1 LKSIDIGCST
11 TGVGG
16 LRFFSTGDVTPL
28 SKNDDDEARPIR
40 RGRHLSPQQKGDPPV
55 EKKRPV
61 HAWWITG
68 LLMSGLS
75 PGC

>member
-1 LKSIDIGCST
+1 
-11 TGVGG
+11 VGG

-40 RGRHLSPQQKGDPPV
+40 RGRHLSPQEKGDPPV

-61 HAWWITG
+61 HAWPITA
-68 LLMSGLS
+68 M
-75 PGC
+75 